1 MATTLAGTGRELA
14 KKVLISQTLVAL
26 IVTITITV
34 LLGEKA
40 GLSAACGAVTCLL
53 PSLVFARFAFKYAG
67 ASQNELVVRSFSQG
81 AKFKLILTILL
92 FVAAFKGLDAE
103 PLALFGSYAATLV
116 TQWVM
121 MLKLR
126 S

>member
-1 MATTLAGTGRELA
+1 MATTLAETGRQLA

-26 IVTITITV
+26 IVTVTITV

-40 GLSAACGAVTCLL
+40 GLSAACGAIICLL
-53 PSLVFARFAFKYAG
+53 PSLAFARFAFKYAG

-103 PLALFGSYAATLV
+103 PLALLGTYAATLV
-116 TQWVM
+116 TQWVT